1 LDEQT
6 DPTVVRA
13 EKLRRLRELGID
25 PYPHRFERTHAA
37 DAIHQ
42 HFAELEGQ
50 TVAVAG
56 RLHSLRPMGK
66 ATFGHLAD
74 ASGEIQLYL
83 RQDALGEAYAIL
95 PLLDLGD
102 MLGAQGKV
110 FRTRMGEISVQVSR
124 LTVLAKALRPMP
136 VVKEKAGVVFDA
148 FRDREARY
156 RMRYLDLMVNP
167 ETRQLFR
174 RRAAIIQ
181 ELRRYLD
188 ARGFL
193 EVETPV
199 LERCYGGAL
208 AHPFR
213 TYHQALGL
221 ELYLRIAEELSL
233 KKLLVGGL
241 ERVYEIGRVFRNEG
255 LDRHHNPEFTLL
267 EFYWAYADYR
277 DAMDLVEDLLRQVSL
292 AVTGGLQLQWI
303 GGHHAPTEDPVPETV
318 DLAPPFARRPMLEL
332 IREATGA
339 DVMAL
344 SDPELDALGRTLGV
358 PLPPATP
365 RGKRIEKIFDAAVAP
380 KLRQPTFVT
389 DHPKLISPLAKSHRD
404 HPEDRVERFELF
416 VLGEEFAN
424 AFSELNDPLEQRRR
438 FEEQTA
444 QREAGDEE
452 AHPLDEDFLIALEQ
466 GMPPAA
472 GVGIGVD
479 RLVMLLTGAASIR
492 DVLLF
497 PHMRP
502 IADGGGAPGGTE
514 KQP

>member
-1 LDEQT
+1 MDEHT
-6 DPTVVRA
+6 DPILVRA
-13 EKLRRLRELGID
+13 EKLRRLRERGIE

-37 DAIHQ
+37 ATLHER
-42 HFAELEGQ
+42 FAELEGQ
-50 TVAVAG
+50 TVSVAG
-56 RLHSLRPMGK
+56 RLHSFRPMGK
-66 ATFGHLAD
+66 ATFCHLAD

-83 RQDALGEAYAIL
+83 RQDALGEAYAVL

-102 MLGAQGKV
+102 VLGAEGTV
-110 FRTRMGEISVQVSR
+110 FRTRMGEISIQVTR
-124 LTVLAKALRPMP
+124 LILLAKALRPMP
-136 VVKEKAGVVFDA
+136 VVKEKDGVVFDA

-167 ETRQLFR
+167 ETRSLFR

-277 DAMDLVEDLLRQVSL
+277 DAMDMVEDLLRHVAR
-292 AVTGGLQLQWI
+292 AVTGTLQLQWT
-303 GGHHAPTEDPVPETV
+303 GGHRAAGEAPAPELV

-332 IREATGA
+332 LREATGA
-339 DVMAL
+339 NVMAL
-344 SDPELDALGRTLGV
+344 SDPELEALAGQLGAS
-358 PLPPATP
+358 LPPATP
-365 RGKRIEKIFDAAVAP
+365 RGKRIEKIFDTAVAP

-438 FEEQTA
+438 FEAQTA

-452 AHPLDEDFLIALEQ
+452 AHPLDEDFLLALEQ

-502 IADGGGAPGGTE
+502 LAEGGSGPGGAE